1 VEPEGRHVDVKGMGR
16 TGSLVE
22 GEPGHQQT
30 SSPVIFVVP
39 TTTNYL
45 SYLGRFIFNK
55 WIQVPP
61 YLPTGTTVIKY
72 PLVPF

>member
-16 TGSLVE
+16 TSSLVE

-45 SYLGRFIFNK
+45 SYLGRFTFSK
-55 WIQVPP
+55 CLPVPP
-61 YLPTGTTVIKY
+61 YRYLPTGTTVVI
-72 PLVPF
+72 